1 MGKNKLGKFLAFTTV
16 AAAIG
21 GICYAKRDKIKE
33 SEAYQKISD
42 ALSKLKRKD
51 DDYDDFDFED
61 DVFEDFD
68 DSTMFNTVAKGSREY
83 TSINITSADSEG
95 ETNES
100 NKDEVETTAEE
111 IETPVE
117 ETESPTEETEA
128 PIEETEAPTEETE
141 SPTEEAVIVN
151 PSFSSMKAST
161 VEITEETVEA
171 YENEGLSDVYE
182 DPDSLEDQ
190 DKLDF

>member
-128 PIEETEAPTEETE
+128 P
-141 SPTEEAVIVN
+141 TEEAVIVN

>member
-42 ALSKLKRKD
+42 ALSKLKKKD

-117 ETESPTEETEA
+117 ETEVPIEETEA
-128 PIEETEAPTEETE
+128 PIEEAEAPIEETE
-141 SPTEEAVIVN
+141 APTEEAVIVN

>member
-42 ALSKLKRKD
+42 ALSKLKKKD

-68 DSTMFNTVAKGSREY
+68 DSTMFNTVANGSREY

-117 ETESPTEETEA
+117 ETEAPTEETEA
-128 PIEETEAPTEETE
+128 PVADTETPKEETEA
-141 SPTEEAVIVN
+141 PTEEAVIVN